1 MLWSSLARTVSRAA
15 AAAAASAPALLH
27 GLGGAVETHWLR
39 RDPDGVRVGLRRLGG
54 PGTSNSSRA
63 LEARL
68 GTVPGVAR
76 AEVNGTL
83 GCVRVFCDPDRTDTE
98 RLVSLVAE
106 ADAGAEKA
114 WTARRDGTEG
124 EGAEGEGAEGEG
136 AEGEGQGGAEGEGAG
151 GPGGGPERPARAG
164 STGAPEEQL
173 GAALRVV
180 ASAAATVTAVT
191 GRAAR
196 LPRLHPLVPAL
207 VQLVETVP
215 TLGGAARRVGAV
227 TGSAAW
233 SAASLAV
240 TTLTFQP
247 FSTAVATVLACNRYS
262 EVRARARAWREWD
275 ERLGRRPGAYRH
287 DAAPA
292 CERPVPLPLGPGER
306 YGRTAVP
313 AALAA
318 YGSGGFL
325 ARSHNRAVG
334 LLIAG
339 TPRAFLLGREAFA
352 AAVGRAACG
361 RGALV
366 LRPDALRRLD
376 RLDTVVLDARV
387 LVTGSWTPTAVLP
400 LAPRGR
406 SAAGAPADRPDG
418 APADDPQDGTRP
430 DGASPHGASP
440 DGAPCTDEIHARVH
454 ELADGFVPGR
464 PRTRGVWRLSPLPG
478 PGGPVPEGAPE
489 EAVPGEAVP
498 EEAVPGETVADEA
511 VPGEAAAWAGERR
524 GQGAEAVLVSRAGR
538 PVAVA
543 VLVPELRPAAGHLVR
558 AARECGRVLLA
569 GGPLGLVAR
578 LGADGAVPVGRA
590 RVSAAVRALQA
601 DGHGV
606 VLVTAR
612 ARRALVRADLGIG
625 VVARA
630 GRVPWDA
637 DVAGPPDVAHLLLSS
652 SAGARALSLRCA
664 RFGAFGAALGALAAL
679 TAGRPRTALAR
690 TRLVADCTTLA
701 AITAAER
708 AGRALAARPMPP
720 PSERAP
726 WHAMTVR
733 HVMAR
738 LETSPAGLDGAEA
751 ARRRRFAGRERRAG
765 AASLL
770 GRVGEEL
777 ANPLTPVLA
786 VGGGVSAWF
795 GSLVDA
801 VLIVGVLGGDAL
813 LGGTQRFRADRAA
826 ERLTETAAPRVRL
839 RRADGDAETE
849 TTADRLVP
857 GDVVELRAG
866 DAVPADCRVLRAV
879 GVEVDE
885 AGLTGESQPVAK
897 APAPTSAAALADR
910 CSMLYEGTTMAAG
923 TALAVVV
930 ATGPDTEAGAAGR
943 AAPGEG
949 PPVTGVE
956 RRLRS
961 LGRWFLPLS
970 VASGAVLLLSGLAR
984 RQPLGAAVG
993 AAVSLCVAAVPEGL
1007 PFVATAAELA
1017 AARRLSARSTLVR
1030 RPSTIE
1036 ALGRVDVLCID
1047 KTGTLT
1053 EGRISLQQVSDG
1065 RERRP
1070 LDGLTPALR
1079 RVVKA
1084 AARACP
1090 AGPSR
1095 SLAHPTDRA
1104 VVAGAERL
1112 GAAPDDRAPRG
1123 GADGWER
1130 LGELPFEPGRGY
1142 HAVLGRDGSG
1152 VRTVAKG
1159 APEVLLAHCDRILRD
1174 GTVLPFDAGLREEV
1188 HRETDRL
1195 ARSGLRVLAVAE
1207 STGGE
1212 GAGGEPV
1219 VSGLCLLGL
1228 LGLADPVRATAAESI
1243 GRLAAAGV
1251 RSVML
1256 TGDHPS
1262 TAEAVARELGLLDGR
1277 RTATGPEL
1285 DALDDEALT
1294 GVLPH
1299 VAVFARVTPAHKVRI
1314 ATALRAAGRVVAM
1327 TGDGANDAP
1336 AIRSADVGI
1345 AVGARATPAA
1355 RAAAD
1360 VVVTDD
1366 RIETV
1371 VDAVVEGRSMWASVR
1386 KALGILLGGNLGE
1399 IAFTLASGLFTGG
1412 SALNARQLLLVNLLT
1427 DMLPAMAVAARP
1439 PSGDTGKLLREG
1451 PEVSLG
1457 RPLTRHIRRRALLTA
1472 GAASTA
1478 WLLARPTGT
1487 RARAGTVALV
1497 ALVGSQLLQTLVD
1510 SGRDPV
1516 ATAAAL
1522 GSLAVLALVVGLP
1535 GVSHFFG
1542 CRPLGPAGWTIGL
1555 AAAGGGARLP
1565 PGGRR
1570 GSGHVPTVHPSLNCT
1585 TP

>member
-54 PGTSNSSRA
+54 PGTSSSSRA

-106 ADAGAEKA
+106 ADARAEKA
-114 WTARRDGTEG
+114 WAARRDGTEG
-124 EGAEGEGAEGEG
+124 EGAGGPEGEGAEGEGPGGPEGEGAEGEG
-136 AEGEGQGGAEGEGAG
+136 AG
-151 GPGGGPERPARAG
+151 GPEGGPERPARAG

-292 CERPVPLPLGPGER
+292 CERPVPLPPGPGER

-318 YGSGGFL
+318 YGTGGFL

-406 SAAGAPADRPDG
+406 SSAGAPADRPDG
-418 APADDPQDGTRP
+418 APADGPR
-430 DGASPHGASP
+430 DGASPDGASP

-464 PRTRGVWRLSPLPG
+464 PRTRGAWRLSPLPG
-478 PGGPVPEGAPE
+478 PGGPAPEGAVPEETVPGETAPE
-489 EAVPGEAVP
+489 EAVHGETAP
-498 EEAVPGETVADEA
+498 EEAAA
-511 VPGEAAAWAGERR
+511 REAAAWAGERR

-569 GGPLGLVAR
+569 GGPPGLVPR
-578 LGADGAVPVGRA
+578 LGADGAVPAGRA

-664 RFGAFGAALGALAAL
+664 RFGTFGAALGALAAL

-708 AGRALAARPMPP
+708 AGRGLAARPMPP

-751 ARRRRFAGRERRAG
+751 GRRRRFAGRERRAG

-839 RRADGDAETE
+839 RRANGDAETE

-897 APAPTSAAALADR
+897 TPAPTSAAALADR

-943 AAPGEG
+943 TAPGEG
-949 PPVTGVE
+949 PPATGVE

-1079 RVVKA
+1079 RVVGA

-1123 GADGWER
+1123 GADAWER

-1174 GTVLPFDAGLREEV
+1174 GVVLPFDAGLREEV

-1207 STGGE
+1207 GTGGE
-1212 GAGGEPV
+1212 TAGGEGTGGEEPV

-1285 DALDDEALT
+1285 DALDDEALS

-1439 PSGDTGKLLREG
+1439 PAGDTGKLLREG

-1457 RPLTRHIRRRALLTA
+1457 RALTRHIRRRALLTA
-1472 GAASTA
+1472 GAAFTA

-1516 ATAAAL
+1516 ASAAAL

-1555 AAAGGGARLP
+1555 AAAGGSAVLAAF
-1565 PGGRR
+1565 GRS
-1570 GSGHVPTVHPSLNCT
+1570 GSDDFLSVHP
-1585 TP
+1585 